1 VSTGDDLDD
10 IVLLEGL
17 GSGLLVRRDGREVL
31 ENVVDR
37 EGGRERDACAREAR
51 QRGSQMLKRSGLD
64 RAAAFRTAWSAGLGL
79 CPAYRANPSCFPP
92 VAFPLSAVASEGTTR
107 RGKRGEELTLGST
120 LGLVVERL
128 DALLDELVT
137 LLAELENVGALD
149 RLGDELLDDLF
160 DDAGG
165 GLVLVKGRGR
175 D

>member
-1 VSTGDDLDD
+1 
-10 IVLLEGL
+10 
-17 GSGLLVRRDGREVL
+17 
-31 ENVVDR
+31 
-37 EGGRERDACAREAR
+37 
-51 QRGSQMLKRSGLD
+51 MLKRSGLD